1 MKNNKNYIALIAL
14 MFSFSYTY
22 AQNDI
27 PTSVNFANESIKN
40 ALKVS
45 NVFEE
50 LSFDESYHLQNGGT
64 GALAAFI
71 SDVVIVSLQERG
83 FTIADDVELSDGA
96 VNVRV
101 IDPTLKLTIEKNSRA
116 IKGEFILLFYSE
128 SGGDIKWGKEYTL
141 TFGREDSVEGKSANY
156 LNSAAPLFLRSGK
169 RVVYSGNKL
178 EKILA
183 VTVAGIIT
191 YLFYSV
197 RS

>member
-1 MKNNKNYIALIAL
+1 MKKNKNYIALIAL
-14 MFSFSYTY
+14 MFSFSHTY
-22 AQNDI
+22 AQDDI
-27 PTSVNFANESIKN
+27 PTNVNFANESIKN
-40 ALKVS
+40 ALMVS
-45 NVFEE
+45 NVSEE
-50 LSFDESYHLQNGGT
+50 LSFDKSYHLQKSEA

-71 SDVVIVSLQERG
+71 SDVVIVSLQEDG
-83 FTIADDVELSDGA
+83 YTIAADVELSVGA

-101 IDPTLKLTIEKNSRA
+101 IDPTLKLTIEKNSRT

-128 SGGDIKWGKEYTL
+128 SSGDIKWGKQFTL
-141 TFGREDSVEGKSANY
+141 TFGGEDSVEGKSANY
-156 LNSAAPLFLRSGK
+156 LNSAAPQFLRSGK